1 MPDVN
6 VECAETRVYH
16 VHVELTVNEAET
28 LMAVLMQIC
37 WADNYDIAE
46 NLYLALD
53 EAGCDEAEKFEAEKF
68 EADDEDDEDD
78 DS

>member
-6 VECAETRVYH
+6 VEAVY
-16 VHVELTVNEAET
+16 HVELTENEAET

-46 NLYLALD
+46 NLYRALD
-53 EAGCDEAEKFEAEKF
+53 EAGCGEAEEF

>member
-6 VECAETRVYH
+6 VEHLETVY
-16 VHVELTVNEAET
+16 HVELTENEAKT
-28 LMAVLMQIC
+28 LMAVLMQTC
-37 WADNYDIAE
+37 WADNYDIAK

-53 EAGCDEAEKFEAEKF
+53 EAGCDRAEEF

>member
-6 VECAETRVYH
+6 SCSETVY
-16 VHVELTVNEAET
+16 HVELTEDEAET
-28 LMAVLMQIC
+28 LMSVLMHTC
-37 WADNYDIAE
+37 WTGNYDIAK
-46 NLYLALD
+46 NLYRALD
-53 EAGCDEAEKFEAEKF
+53 EAGCGEAEEF

>member
-6 VECAETRVYH
+6 VECLETVY
-16 VHVELTVNEAET
+16 HVELTENEAET
-28 LMAVLMQIC
+28 LMAVLMQTS

-53 EAGCDEAEKFEAEKF
+53 EAGCRAAEEF

>member
-6 VECAETRVYH
+6 VECSETVY
-16 VHVELTVNEAET
+16 HVELTENEAET
-28 LMAVLMQIC
+28 LMAVLMQTS

-53 EAGCDEAEKFEAEKF
+53 EAGCRAAKVF